1 MDRRS
6 SCLQLR
12 SREKTKGASYIRRS
26 VIGLT
31 AIRFIENLPGIQNSH
46 SMSSPAKRFLRQH
59 QDRSERGPSDPQ
71 FGRED
76 RARLSRYKRQWD
88 DTRARLQTIVSDAPG
103 RL

>member
-31 AIRFIENLPGIQNSH
+31 AIRFIETLPGIQNAP
-46 SMSSPAKRFLRQH
+46 M
-59 QDRSERGPSDPQ
+59 
-71 FGRED
+71 
-76 RARLSRYKRQWD
+76 QWLD
-88 DTRARLQTIVSDAPG
+88 LDLVQTG
-103 RL
+103 